1 MKPARLTN
9 HASPPANA
17 VHPENMM
24 IEPYSDPYAEMA
36 APCIDLLSSTNVSL
50 SGPEMIEPTPRPIAS
65 RPKTTLASVLSCF
78 CCSSL
83 MTPPQLVEYAAAVKP
98 YSRLKT
104 KSGAIDVVKPNATN
118 TAMHERRPCPSKTNV
133 TSNRSTRAP
142 TPMQPKIPV
151 KLTQRIVNDPN
162 VRPSPKLSAM
172 VGR

>member
-1 MKPARLTN
+1 
-9 HASPPANA
+9 
-17 VHPENMM
+17 M

-50 SGPEMIEPTPRPIAS
+50 SGPEMMEPTPRPIAS
-65 RPKTTLASVLSCF
+65 KPKTTLASVLSCF

-98 YSRLKT
+98 YRRLKT
-104 KSGAIDVVKPNATN
+104 NSGAIDVVKPKATN
-118 TAMHERRPCPSKTNV
+118 TAMHERRPCPSKTKV

-151 KLTQRIVNDPN
+151 KLTQRMVNEPS
-162 VRPSPKLSAM
+162 VRPNPKLSAM
-172 VGR
+172 VGK